1 LKKTIKKFTEE
12 FRTSQTKLNTEDI
25 IYCRRIYC
33 IIMLGESN
41 QKPYNITLKN
51 VVQTMI
57 KIVIEIIN
65 DFEWLSFLEK

>member
-1 LKKTIKKFTEE
+1 
-12 FRTSQTKLNTEDI
+12 
-25 IYCRRIYC
+25 
-33 IIMLGESN
+33 MLGESN

-65 DFEWLSFLEK
+65 DFEWLSFLEKWRHRRPIALDVRAQCVTSWLESSNENTW